1 MMPPTPPAF
10 LLRDDHELRARHR
23 ALALAGLCL
32 VSCLIGATGR
42 AGPAEVV
49 LPEFFT
55 TATKL
60 PTEIAVV
67 PGMVSVVAG
76 QNLADRGVRD
86 LRGALALVGGVDVAP
101 GGDTGPAGSAPG
113 MWGLREVDAFLLVVD
128 GVPYGGAF
136 NPALAS
142 LDLTGVDRIEVLRGA
157 APVMYGATSFV
168 GVIHVIHAA
177 AGKSPEMLTLG
188 AGAPGTATAAWSVNL
203 PASGQLNQSLTV
215 NGERRSFSQDDAKL
229 QRLHA
234 LYRAT
239 AALPAGNL
247 HFDLELTALRQSPYS
262 PHPREGT
269 VLTSRFPLD
278 ANVNP
283 SDARQDLN
291 RAQFNAGLEHA
302 TSFGQWTTTVSL
314 ARTTQRNTRGY
325 LRGDFATDGVTINAD
340 GFRQTVG
347 TTDAYV
353 NSFLS
358 WTVDSTLKAALGA
371 DLLHG
376 DGRQTSQNF
385 EYAVLPNGRNRP
397 DSHSRKTDEFT
408 TLDDA
413 RNFGGVYSE
422 LQWTPDERWH
432 LVAGLRAN
440 DTAEDRSG
448 RVVDSI
454 GAVLDSG
461 HDRRTK
467 LRLSGSAGATYS
479 LWHQGADF
487 LNAFA
492 DYRDT
497 YKPAAIDFGPEAET
511 DILKPETAQSWEL
524 GLRGQTSSGRL
535 TWEASYFDMRFENLV
550 IRENVGGLPGLANA
564 GKEHF
569 KGAEFETSYA
579 LSGDLRISASYASH
593 DARFTDYARLQPD
606 NSLQQLA
613 GKRLELSPENLAA
626 LGLIYSPALGP
637 IASITWN
644 HLGRQF
650 LNKGNTSVLPAYAT
664 IDAGI
669 GYRTKSWTL
678 RLDGTNLGNRRDPAA
693 ESEIGDAQFYRLPG
707 RTMLLSVSMKL

>member
-1 MMPPTPPAF
+1 MPHPTPA
-10 LLRDDHELRARHR
+10 LLSHEIVQRRSDRFAWV
-23 ALALAGLCL
+23 LASAGLIAVL
-32 VSCLIGATGR
+32 SGVTGR
-42 AGPAEVV
+42 AGPAVV
-49 LPEFFT
+49 ELPEFFT

-67 PGMVSVVAG
+67 PGMVSVVSG
-76 QNLADRGVRD
+76 QDLANRGARD
-86 LRGALALVGGVDVAP
+86 LRGALALVGGVDIAP

-113 MWGLREVDAFLLVVD
+113 MWGLREIDAFLLVVD
-128 GVPYGGAF
+128 GIPYGGAF

-142 LDLTGVDRIEVLRGA
+142 LDLTNVERIEVLRGA

-177 AGKSPEMLTLG
+177 AGKSPETLTLG
-188 AGAPGTATAAWSVNL
+188 AGTPGTASAAWNFNL
-203 PASGQLNQSLTV
+203 PAWGKLNQSLTV
-215 NGERRSFSQDDAKL
+215 NGERRSFSQDDASL

-234 LYRAT
+234 LYRG
-239 AALPAGNL
+239 AASLPVGNL
-247 HFDLELTALRQSPYS
+247 HFDFELTALRQSPYS
-262 PHPREGT
+262 PHPREGD
-269 VLTSRFPLD
+269 VLTARFPLD

-283 SDARQDLN
+283 SDAREDLN

-314 ARTTQRNTRGY
+314 ARTTQQNTRGY

-340 GFRQTVG
+340 GFRQKTG
-347 TTDAYV
+347 TTDVYV

-358 WTVDSTLKAALGA
+358 WAPDPALKAALGA
-371 DLLHG
+371 DLLYGH
-376 DGRQTSQNF
+376 GRQTSQNF
-385 EYAVLPNGRNRP
+385 EYTVSPDGRNRP
-397 DSHSRKTDEFT
+397 DSHARTTDEFT
-408 TLDDA
+408 TLDDT

-432 LVAGLRAN
+432 FVAGLRAN
-440 DTAEDRSG
+440 DTAEDRTGS
-448 RVVDSI
+448 VVDPT
-454 GAVLDSG
+454 GAVLDSRN
-461 HDRRTK
+461 DRRTK
-467 LRLSGSAGATYS
+467 LRLSGSAGATYA
-479 LWHQGADF
+479 LWHQRADF

-524 GLRGQTSSGRL
+524 GLRGQVSSGRL
-535 TWEASYFDMRFENLV
+535 TWEANYFDMRFENLV

-579 LSGDLRISASYASH
+579 LSGDLRLSASYAYH

-613 GKRLELSPENLAA
+613 GKRLELSPQNLAA

-637 IASITWN
+637 IASVTWN
-644 HLGRQF
+644 HLGSQF
-650 LNKGNTSVLPAYAT
+650 LNKGNTSVWPAYAT
-664 IDAGI
+664 VDAGI

-707 RTMLLSVSMKL
+707 RTVLLSIALKL